1 MNCCRL
7 HCVTDAYS
15 AMLKTVS
22 GNSFLGSTGH
32 RPAAVELG
40 KTRRTQR
47 RVLPLL
53 PRREER
59 GGERRCIFARVS
71 RPGPLP
77 EGEGTP
83 HPARRRVEA
92 HWIVE
97 SAAYGSPSPR
107 GEGWGEG
114 EETLRKP
121 ARPRTADEADYS
133 VRSSA
138 KLHARQSPKSLT
150 VASRRPPHPGPLP
163 RGEGIRLAA

>member
-1 MNCCRL
+1 MALQLREAGQEPAL
-7 HCVTDAYS
+7 HP
-15 AMLKTVS
+15 
-22 GNSFLGSTGH
+22 G
-32 RPAAVELG
+32 AA
-40 KTRRTQR
+40 RCHY
-47 RVLPLL
+47 LPQ
-53 PRREER
+53 
-59 GGERRCIFARVS
+59 
-71 RPGPLP
+71 
-77 EGEGTP
+77 GEGTP

-92 HWIVE
+92 LRIGE
-97 SAAYGSPSPR
+97 SAAFGSPSPR

-121 ARPRTADEADYS
+121 ARLRTADEADYS